1 MSGVVVRGLTKS
13 YGPVKALRAI
23 DMVVEPG
30 DFAVLLGP
38 SGCGKSTL
46 LSAIAGLDDIDAG
59 SVEIGGV
66 DVTQR
71 EPSERGIAMVF
82 QSYALY
88 PTMTVRRNLSFG
100 LRVRSVPKPEIE
112 RRVAWVSELLQIGGL
127 LDRKPSQLSGGQRQ
141 RVAIGRALVQQTKVF
156 LLDEPLSN
164 LDAKLRTEMRVEL
177 KRLHRNLAA
186 TIIYV
191 THDQI
196 EAMTLA
202 TRIAVMRVGRIEQYG
217 TPDVLYERPA
227 TLFVAGF
234 VGSPGMNFLSGS
246 LGRGSMPV
254 VRIEADA
261 IPLDPFAPRLPNAAR
276 SSWASAPSTFL
287 SPITRRSGQS
297 SKRKPCSSNRWAP
310 TRLAGSSMGRN
321 ASPPACR
328 RSAREGYRARCVSRS
343 TSARYPCS
351 IRRPSSGLALPST
364 DYRASWADKSVYGR
378 NVVAL
383 PKSWLPGADRPCP
396 SRCRHDF
403 AIAARRVSS
412 RESRAAPVLPA

>member
-1 MSGVVVRGLTKS
+1 MSGVIVRGLSKS
-13 YGPVKALRAI
+13 YGPVRALRGI
-23 DMVVEPG
+23 DLVVEPG

-59 SVEIGGV
+59 SIEIGGEE
-66 DVTQR
+66 VTER
-71 EPSERGIAMVF
+71 EPSARGIAMVF

-100 LRVRSVPKPEIE
+100 LRVRSVPKAEIE
-112 RRVAWVSELLQIGGL
+112 RRVAWVTQLLQIGGM

-141 RVAIGRALVQQTKVF
+141 RVAIGRALVQQAKVF

-177 KRLHRNLAA
+177 KRLHQSLAA

-202 TRIAVMRVGRIEQYG
+202 TRIAVMRAGRIEQYA
-217 TPDVLYERPA
+217 TPDVLYERPE

-246 LGRGSMPV
+246 IGRGTVPV
-254 VRIEADA
+254 ARIETDA
-261 IPLDPFAPRLPNAAR
+261 IPLNGYPLCTSFGDSREIIFGIRPEHVSLANHETRGPVIEAETLFTEPMGADTLGWFQYGLQRISARLP
-276 SSWASAPSTFL
+276 P
-287 SPITRRSGQS
+287 Q
-297 SKRKPCSSNRWAP
+297 
-310 TRLAGSSMGRN
+310 
-321 ASPPACR
+321 
-328 RSAREGYRARCVSRS
+328 RARGLSGKVRLSLDIGQVSLFDPMTEQR
-343 TSARYPCS
+343 
-351 IRRPSSGLALPST
+351 L
-364 DYRASWADKSVYGR
+364 
-378 NVVAL
+378 
-383 PKSWLPGADRPCP
+383 
-396 SRCRHDF
+396 
-403 AIAARRVSS
+403 
-412 RESRAAPVLPA
+412 

>member
-1 MSGVVVRGLTKS
+1 MPGVVVRGLSKS
-13 YGPVKALRAI
+13 YGPVQALREI
-23 DMVVEPG
+23 DLVVEPG

-46 LSAIAGLDDIDAG
+46 LNAIAGLDDIDAG
-59 SVEIGGV
+59 SIEIGGAE
-66 DVTQR
+66 VTQR

-100 LRVRSVPKPEIE
+100 LRVRSVPKPEIQ
-112 RRVAWVSELLQIGGL
+112 RRVAWVSELLQIGGM

-141 RVAIGRALVQQTKVF
+141 RVAIGRALVQQAKVF

-164 LDAKLRTEMRVEL
+164 LDAKLRTEMRAEL
-177 KRLHRNLAA
+177 KRLHRSLGA

-202 TRIAVMRVGRIEQYG
+202 TRIAVMRAGRIEQYA

-246 LGRGSMPV
+246 IGRASVPV
-254 VRIEADA
+254 VRIEAETLFIEPMGPDTLGWFQYGPQRISA
-261 IPLDPFAPRLPNAAR
+261 RLPPQRAR
-276 SSWASAPSTFL
+276 GLSATV
-287 SPITRRSGQS
+287 
-297 SKRKPCSSNRWAP
+297 
-310 TRLAGSSMGRN
+310 RLALDIGQVSLFD
-321 ASPPACR
+321 PTTER
-328 RSAREGYRARCVSRS
+328 R
-343 TSARYPCS
+343 
-351 IRRPSSGLALPST
+351 L
-364 DYRASWADKSVYGR
+364 
-378 NVVAL
+378 
-383 PKSWLPGADRPCP
+383 
-396 SRCRHDF
+396 
-403 AIAARRVSS
+403 
-412 RESRAAPVLPA
+412 

>member
-1 MSGVVVRGLTKS
+1 MSGVVVRGLAKS
-13 YGPVKALRAI
+13 YGPVRALRGI
-23 DMVVEPG
+23 DLVVEPG

-46 LSAIAGLDDIDAG
+46 LNAIAGLDDIDAG
-59 SVEIGGV
+59 SIEIGGV
-66 DVTQR
+66 EVTKR

-100 LRVRSVPKPEIE
+100 LRVRSVPKAEIE
-112 RRVAWVSELLQIGGL
+112 RRVAWVSELLQLGGM

-141 RVAIGRALVQQTKVF
+141 RVAIGRALVQQAKVF

-177 KRLHRNLAA
+177 KRLHQSLAA

-202 TRIAVMRVGRIEQYG
+202 TRIAVMRAGMIEQYAS
-217 TPDVLYERPA
+217 PDVLYERPE

-246 LGRGSMPV
+246 IAHGTTPV
-254 VRIEADA
+254 ARIETDA
-261 IPLDPFAPRLPNAAR
+261 IPLDGYPFCTSFDDGCEIIFGIRPEHLSLANHETHGPVIEAETLFMEPMGADTLGWFQYGSQRVSARLPPQRAR
-276 SSWASAPSTFL
+276 S
-287 SPITRRSGQS
+287 ISG
-297 SKRKPCSSNRWAP
+297 KV
-310 TRLAGSSMGRN
+310 RLALDISQVSIFD
-321 ASPPACR
+321 PATEQR
-328 RSAREGYRARCVSRS
+328 
-343 TSARYPCS
+343 
-351 IRRPSSGLALPST
+351 L
-364 DYRASWADKSVYGR
+364 
-378 NVVAL
+378 
-383 PKSWLPGADRPCP
+383 
-396 SRCRHDF
+396 
-403 AIAARRVSS
+403 
-412 RESRAAPVLPA
+412 